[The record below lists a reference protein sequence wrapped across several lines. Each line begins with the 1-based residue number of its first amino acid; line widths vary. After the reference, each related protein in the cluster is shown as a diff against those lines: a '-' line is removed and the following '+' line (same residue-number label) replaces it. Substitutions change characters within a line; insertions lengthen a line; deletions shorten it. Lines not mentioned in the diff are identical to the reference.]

1 MGKRAAKRYAKALL
15 NIGQEKKTVD
25 KLLNDLQLIESTIIK
40 NSELRSIINSPVIKN
55 QDKLAIVNLIFK
67 KVEPVLHNLFST
79 LADNNR
85 FNHLKWICKS
95 YTIIYH
101 ELHHIRETHI
111 KSAVPLDDSVIET
124 LRQKVK
130 TITGDEAI
138 ITTTVDE
145 DLIGG
150 FILNLRDLQYDT
162 SISGRIHKLKHNLQ
176 LR

>member
-15 NIGQEKKTVD
+15 NIGQESKTMD
-25 KLLNDLQLIESTIIK
+25 KLLNDLESIQNTIIK
-40 NSELRSIINSPVIKN
+40 NAELRSILNSPVVKN
-55 QDKLAIVNLIFK
+55 QDKLAIVNKIFK
-67 KVEPVLHNLFST
+67 TVEPVLHNLFST

-85 FNHLKWICKS
+85 FDHLKWICKS

-111 KSAVPLDDSVIET
+111 KSAVALDDSVIKT
-124 LRQKVK
+124 LRQKIK
-130 TITGDEAI
+130 SITGDEAI
-138 ITTTVDE
+138 ITTTVDK